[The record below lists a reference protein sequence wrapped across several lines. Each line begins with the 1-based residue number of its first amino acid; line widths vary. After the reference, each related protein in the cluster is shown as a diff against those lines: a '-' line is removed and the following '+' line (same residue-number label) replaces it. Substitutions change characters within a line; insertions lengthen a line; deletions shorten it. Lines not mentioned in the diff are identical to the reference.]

1 MIVSDADAILRLNS
15 PLNLI
20 NKLKTHV
27 SKDKKD
33 AMELFT
39 GPPQKVVMS
48 SVNDLSVA
56 ANAGEPHPAENMQIN
71 LDTILANN
79 ESQIKL
85 GLAHDK
91 SLGLL
96 SRAVDMLDA
105 KLDEVSASK
114 LPATIIAASKVVE
127 SIRKERLESL
137 RTQKDREVHYHFYT
151 PDQRKLQDY
160 EVIEV
165 Q

>member
-1 MIVSDADAILRLNS
+1 MIVSDSDAVARLNS

-20 NKLKTHV
+20 NKLK
-27 SKDKKD
+27 SSSAKQPAKQ

-39 GPPQKVVMS
+39 GPLRKVNS
-48 SVNDLSVA
+48 LPIELPAKD
-56 ANAGEPHPAENMQIN
+56 EPN

-91 SLGLL
+91 SLNLL
-96 SRAVDMLDA
+96 ARAVDMLDA
-105 KLDEVSASK
+105 KLDDVNATK
-114 LPATIIAASKVVE
+114 LPAVVIAASKVVE
-127 SIRKERLESL
+127 SIRRERLESSKNA
-137 RTQKDREVHYHFYT
+137 KDREVHYHFYT
-151 PDQRKLQDY
+151 PQQKVVEDY

-165 Q
+165 A

>member
-1 MIVSDADAILRLNS
+1 MIVSDIDAVARLNS

-39 GPPQKVVMS
+39 GPPRKVDSFPIELPVE
-48 SVNDLSVA
+48 LPA
-56 ANAGEPHPAENMQIN
+56 KQEPN

-96 SRAVDMLDA
+96 SKAVAMLDA
-105 KLDEVSASK
+105 KLDDVNASK
-114 LPATIIAASKVVE
+114 LPAVVIAASKVVE
-127 SIRKERLESL
+127 SIRRERLESSKNL
-137 RTQKDREVHYHFYT
+137 KDREVHYHFYT
-151 PDQRKLQDY
+151 PDQRKLADY

>member
-1 MIVSDADAILRLNS
+1 MIVSDSDALKRLDS

-20 NKLKTHV
+20 NKLKTHI
-27 SKDKKD
+27 SKDKQQ

-39 GPPQKVVMS
+39 GPPRKSNSFPIELPVELPS
-48 SVNDLSVA
+48 K
-56 ANAGEPHPAENMQIN
+56 PAEPN

-91 SLGLL
+91 SLSLL
-96 SRAVDMLDA
+96 AKAVDMLDA
-105 KLDEVSASK
+105 KLDDVSASK
-114 LPATIIAASKVVE
+114 LPQTIIAASKVVE

-137 RTQKDREVHYHFYT
+137 KNSKDREVHYHFYT
-151 PDQRKLQDY
+151 PDQKVLENY

-165 Q
+165 S

>member
-1 MIVSDADAILRLNS
+1 MIVSDSDAVARLNS

-20 NKLKTHV
+20 NKLKAHV
-27 SKDKKD
+27 SKDKKE

-39 GPPQKVVMS
+39 GPITRSQQHSHIPTIPVELPNK
-48 SVNDLSVA
+48 D
-56 ANAGEPHPAENMQIN
+56 EPN

-105 KLDEVSASK
+105 KLDDVNASK
-114 LPATIIAASKVVE
+114 LPAVVIAASKVVE
-127 SIRKERLESL
+127 SIRRERLESSKNS
-137 RTQKDREVHYHFYT
+137 KDREVHYHFYT
-151 PDQRKLQDY
+151 PEQKSVADY

>member
-1 MIVSDADAILRLNS
+1 MIVSDSDALKRLDS

-20 NKLKTHV
+20 NKLKTHI
-27 SKDKKD
+27 SKDKQQ

-39 GPPQKVVMS
+39 GPQKKFNS
-48 SVNDLSVA
+48 SPITV
-56 ANAGEPHPAENMQIN
+56 PAELPSKPDEPN

-91 SLGLL
+91 SLSLL
-96 SRAVDMLDA
+96 AKAVDMLDA
-105 KLDEVSASK
+105 KLDDVSASK

-137 RTQKDREVHYHFYT
+137 KNSKDREVHYHFYT
-151 PDQRKLQDY
+151 PDPKPLESY

-165 Q
+165 S

>member
-1 MIVSDADAILRLNS
+1 MIVSDSDAVARLNS

-20 NKLKTHV
+20 NKLKAHV

-39 GPPQKVVMS
+39 GPASRQH
-48 SVNDLSVA
+48 SVI
-56 ANAGEPHPAENMQIN
+56 PTIPAELPEKPAEPN

-91 SLGLL
+91 SLDLL
-96 SRAVDMLDA
+96 SRAVNMLDA
-105 KLDEVSASK
+105 KLDDVNASK
-114 LPATIIAASKVVE
+114 LP
-127 SIRKERLESL
+127 
-137 RTQKDREVHYHFYT
+137 
-151 PDQRKLQDY
+151 
-160 EVIEV
+160 
-165 Q
+165 

>member
-1 MIVSDADAILRLNS
+1 MIVSDSDAILRLTS
-15 PLNLI
+15 SLNLI
-20 NKLKTHV
+20 NKLKA
-27 SKDKKD
+27 SNKKD

-39 GPPQKVVMS
+39 GPASRPHSAIPTIPVELPNK
-48 SVNDLSVA
+48 D
-56 ANAGEPHPAENMQIN
+56 EPN

-96 SRAVDMLDA
+96 ARAVDMLDN
-105 KLDEVSASK
+105 KLDEVNASK
-114 LPATIIAASKVVE
+114 LPAVVIAASKVVE
-127 SIRKERLESL
+127 SIRRERMESSKNS
-137 RTQKDREVHYHFYT
+137 KDREVHYHFYT
-151 PDQRKLQDY
+151 PDQRKISDY